1 MSDSEQSALTEI
13 EREEWKELADT
24 PHQDL
29 SDKQVTSK
37 IRLSMK
43 RRYSAPEWSL
53 VFEFT
58 GADGRRADAVA
69 VNTFPSRNFKVLG
82 FEFKSSRSDWLAEK
96 REGAKSDYFVRCV
109 DEWYVVAGRRGI
121 IEEKELP
128 EGWGLLELKDNRD
141 DQLWQL
147 VESDLTEHQQGNP
160 DRAFW
165 GRFVQKAVGE
175 DSNFTTEDLEEAR
188 RRGYDAAK
196 DDVKQAANRDIDRL
210 EKKAESWDKLAD
222 AGFDFIRSYG
232 RMSETDIRRINKAY
246 SLIGALE
253 GSSRRGDFISQL
265 NNLRKQAE
273 RTAER
278 VEKGYEEFM
287 EEYEELAELIDNSDK
302 PGGET
307 FESKNAGN

>member
-1 MSDSEQSALTEI
+1 MSETDQQPLSDS

-29 SDKQVTSK
+29 SDEQVTAK

-58 GADGRRADAVA
+58 GADGRRADAIA

-96 REGAKSDYFVRCV
+96 REGAKSDYFVQCV

-121 IEEKELP
+121 VEERELP

-147 VESDLTEHQQGNP
+147 VESQLTEHQQGSP

-175 DSNFTTEDLEEAR
+175 ESNFTTEDIEEAR

-196 DDVKQAANRDIDRL
+196 DEVKDAANREIEKL
-210 EKKAESWDKLAD
+210 ERKAESWDDLAD
-222 AGFDFIRSYG
+222 ADFDFVRRYG
-232 RMSETDIRRINKAY
+232 RMSSTDIRRINKAY
-246 SLIGALE
+246 ALVKALE
-253 GSSRRGDFISQL
+253 GNGRRAEFVSHLSSL
-265 NNLRKQAE
+265 KKQAE

-278 VEKGYEEFM
+278 VEEGYKEFM
-287 EEYEELAELIDNSDK
+287 EDYEELTNLIDGD
-302 PGGET
+302 GG
-307 FESKNAGN
+307 GDDG